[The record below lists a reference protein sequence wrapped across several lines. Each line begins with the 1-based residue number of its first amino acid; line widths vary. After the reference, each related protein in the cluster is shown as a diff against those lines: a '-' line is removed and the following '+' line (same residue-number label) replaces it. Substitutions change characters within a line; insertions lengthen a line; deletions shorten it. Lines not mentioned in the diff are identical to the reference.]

1 MIIEKAKELGIAL
14 SESEEFR
21 AMNEAQCAMETDKDL
36 MGKIN
41 EFNHKQ
47 SRIMELL
54 GADEGD
60 QAQIN
65 ALSAQLEALR
75 TELVENEAF
84 VKMLETQSTFQ
95 ALMQRV
101 NRAIGMC
108 IGADVEENEETG
120 CGGQCSG
127 CSGCH

>member
-21 AMNEAQCAMETDKDL
+21 AMNEAERAMETDEGL
-36 MGKIN
+36 MAKIN

-54 GADEGD
+54 SADEGD
-60 QAQIN
+60 QAQISL
-65 ALSAQLEALR
+65 LSAQMEALR
-75 TELVENEAF
+75 TELIENEAF
-84 VKMLETQSTFQ
+84 VKMLETQATFQ
-95 ALMQRV
+95 ALMKRV

-108 IGADVEENEETG
+108 IGADMEENEEAG
-120 CGGQCSG
+120 CGGHCSG